1 MTGKSNGASS
11 FSYVTAGNVKRYLNP
26 LVTWTRMKQRDASI
40 AGLNHNCKTMQSVLS
55 RSMPAN

>member
-26 LVTWTRMKQRDASI
+26 LVTWTRMKQGTHR
-40 AGLNHNCKTMQSVLS
+40 
-55 RSMPAN
+55 